1 MSVSV
6 CSAPDDFRINPDA
19 VEAVLQ
25 HPAQPEVSSLHVS
38 FFVEHYFCCFIL
50 YSNYFIAF
58 SASSFLVGRQKENPA
73 CKN

>member
-38 FFVEHYFCCFIL
+38 FFV
-50 YSNYFIAF
+50 
-58 SASSFLVGRQKENPA
+58 
-73 CKN
+73 